1 MGTMKTVRSVERAI
15 SILFCISDSAESLGL
30 SELGRSVG
38 LDKATTLRLVATLES
53 QGLVRKEEHTRRYIL
68 GPNIAR
74 LINSLHTD
82 VRQLCRPHME
92 RLVEAT
98 GEAVC
103 LNIPRGLERVVAESV
118 DAQYELCVSP
128 KVGSAVPIYVGASGK
143 VIMAFMEDE
152 DVERIIKA
160 TKLKPMTENSIT
172 DADRLRG
179 QFKKIRQQGYAIS
192 HGETLRGGASVAAPV
207 FKNAGQI
214 VGGLDLRGP
223 QLRLDK
229 ARLNQLAPLVK
240 KCAADISRELGFE
253 DSLTEAK

>member
-1 MGTMKTVRSVERAI
+1 MATMKTVRSVERAV
-15 SILFCISDSAESLGL
+15 SILFCISDSAEPLGL

-38 LDKATTLRLVATLES
+38 LDKATTLRLVATLEK
-53 QGLVRKEEHTRRYIL
+53 QGLVRKEERTRRYIL
-68 GPNIAR
+68 GPSIAR

-103 LNIPRGLERVVAESV
+103 LDIPRGFERVVAEAV

-128 KVGSAVPIYVGASGK
+128 KIGSAVPIYVGASGK
-143 VIMAFMEDE
+143 AIMAYMNEE
-152 DVERIIKA
+152 DVERIIAA
-160 TKLKPMTENSIT
+160 TKLKPMTKDSIT
-172 DADRLRG
+172 DPDRLRG

-207 FKNAGQI
+207 FKRGGQI
-214 VGGLDLRGP
+214 VGALDIRGP

-229 ARLNQLAPLVK
+229 VKLNQLAPIVK

-253 DSLTEAK
+253 DLLIKAE